1 MAEGPGPIEQVL
13 QESSPQLA
21 FLTPREIAG
30 EWTRVFGEAAARV
43 PQPYWLFAEDEQRPL
58 ALGYP
63 HAASG
68 EWEVFCREVGRLVDA
83 EAANRRALA
92 ANEQLDKSGLI
103 ELRRVVASRIADYLE
118 NAILHDYGQRL
129 PEIFWLA
136 LTAEIGDRVHAATL
150 AEQAAFPQIGQRN
163 LDELRYLLAQRLAEV
178 AHRGETEAFSRLRRS
193 EGLEVPAASRA
204 FARLLRED
212 LLPFAE
218 SHVGC
223 DVRRTNS
230 FLHGFVRVDA
240 GWARRLLNT
249 LNQQILNLREKDP
262 GFDQVLQVMDP
273 EGPSLPRERLVLCRA
288 VLELLPLWPHPET
301 PHPSPELR
309 SIAQELAV
317 RCRRYEVISALR
329 RRVIPVESRAERVTA
344 RLQGRP
350 VQLSSFTRPLSF
362 TAVGVVSSVVQRYGM
377 VYDLV
382 EFTQL
387 LEALRRRGRA
397 AEETA
402 MRQMVRFLGQV
413 DVLRGRFRL
422 TFEKFLG
429 DGAFYSGRSA
439 RSMLGMASEL
449 RLLYERLRRQGFP
462 FDRGMRIALNVG
474 SYHLLPMVTAT
485 AERPQY
491 EFFGHGIVELGRLTT
506 GKRTH
511 EVEDIADFLIAS
523 GYDVHEVLQFLE
535 PVRKSSRAPEG
546 VRDRPYAAYI
556 AENGELVNQGTV
568 LTEDFVRALDVE
580 LGQQQLFVTHAFAA
594 AWVVLSPGDPT
605 GSQPWLGLRAL
616 GVARLKGLD
625 AMPLVEAV
633 TFESAPGEL
642 EPLPEGLAL
651 LHAIQQQGGEGG
663 GSPAEAAVSTPVVD
677 PRLCVVGVLDEVGHR
692 VWYIGLFQ
700 DEMGALDHAFRV
712 ALNPVGLNEGDAPE
726 VWLFQRRGELAMLY
740 QGLRRDS
747 EGALMPLEPLR
758 GRDGYFACLL
768 AAPHRSPA

>member
-1 MAEGPGPIEQVL
+1 MGEGPGTIEQVL

-30 EWTRVFGEAAARV
+30 AWPRVFDEAASRM
-43 PQPYWLFAEDEQRPL
+43 PQPYWLFAEDEQRPIG
-58 ALGYP
+58 LGFP
-63 HAASG
+63 HATTG
-68 EWEVFCREVGRLVDA
+68 EWEVFCRELGRLIDA
-83 EAANRRALA
+83 EAANRRALS
-92 ANEQLDKSGLI
+92 ANQQLDKSGLV
-103 ELRRVVASRIADYLE
+103 ELRRAVAGRIADFLE

-163 LDELRYLLAQRLAEV
+163 LDELRYQLAQRLAEV
-178 AHRGETEAFSRLRRS
+178 AHRGETEACSRVRRS
-193 EGLEVPAASRA
+193 EGLEMPAASRA

-230 FLHGFVRVDA
+230 FLHGFLRVDA
-240 GWARRLLNT
+240 GWARRLLHA
-249 LNQQILNLREKDP
+249 LNQQILALREKDP
-262 GFDQVLQVMDP
+262 GFDQVLTALDP
-273 EGPSLPRERLVLCRA
+273 EAPLLPRERLFLCRA
-288 VLELLPLWPHPET
+288 VHDLLPLWPHPDT
-301 PHPSPELR
+301 PHPPPELR
-309 SIAQELAV
+309 TIVQELAV

-329 RRVIPVESRAERVTA
+329 RRVIPVETRAGRVSA
-344 RLQGRP
+344 RFQGRV
-350 VQLSSFTRPLSF
+350 VQLSAFTRPLSF
-362 TAVGVVSSVVQRYGM
+362 TTVGVVPSVVQRYGL

-382 EFTQL
+382 EFTQI

-397 AEETA
+397 TEEGA

-413 DVLRGRFRL
+413 DALRGRFRL
-422 TFEKFLG
+422 KFEKFLG

-439 RSMLGMASEL
+439 RSLLEMASEL

-462 FDRGMRIALNVG
+462 FDRGMRIAVNIG
-474 SYHLLPMVTAT
+474 SYHLLPMVSAT

-491 EFFGHGIVELGRLTT
+491 EFFGHGIVELGRLTS

-523 GYDVHEVLQFLE
+523 GYDVHEVLKFLE
-535 PVRKSSRAPEG
+535 PVRTSSRAPEG

-568 LTEDFVRALDVE
+568 LTEEFVRALDVE
-580 LGQQQLFVTHAFAA
+580 LGPQQLFLTHAFNT
-594 AWVVLSPGDPT
+594 AWVVLAPGDPS
-605 GSQPWLGLRAL
+605 GIQPWHGLRPL

-625 AMPLVEAV
+625 AMPLVEAI

-651 LHAIQQQGGEGG
+651 LPAVQQQGGEGG
-663 GSPAEAAVSTPVVD
+663 AAPLETAASAAVVD
-677 PRLCVVGVLDEVGHR
+677 PRLCVVGVLDEASKW

-700 DEMGALDHAFRV
+700 EEMGALDHAFRV
-712 ALNPVGLNEGDAPE
+712 GLNPVGLNEGDSPE

-747 EGALMPLEPLR
+747 EGVLMPLETLR

-768 AAPHRSPA
+768 AAPHRSPS

>member
-1 MAEGPGPIEQVL
+1 MAEAPGPIEQVL

-21 FLTPREIAG
+21 FLTPREVAG
-30 EWTRVFGEAAARV
+30 EWTRVFDEAATRV
-43 PQPYWLFAEDEQRPL
+43 PQPYWLFAEDEQRPV

-63 HAASG
+63 HAATG
-68 EWEVFCREVGRLVDA
+68 EWEVFCRELGRLIDA

-92 ANEQLDKSGLI
+92 SNEQLDKSGLV
-103 ELRRVVASRIADYLE
+103 ELRRVVAGKIADYLE

-136 LTAEIGDRVHAATL
+136 LTAEVGDRVHAATL

-163 LDELRYLLAQRLAEV
+163 LDELRYLLAQRLSEV
-178 AHRGETEAFSRLRRS
+178 AHRGESDAFSRVRRG
-193 EGLEVPAASRA
+193 EGLEVPTPSRA
-204 FARLLRED
+204 FARLLRDD

-230 FLHGFVRVDA
+230 FLHGFLHVDA
-240 GWARRLLNT
+240 GWARRLLHN
-249 LNQQILNLREKDP
+249 LNQQILGLREKDS
-262 GFDQVLQVMDP
+262 GFGQVLQAMDP
-273 EGPSLPRERLVLCRA
+273 ETPLLPRERLVLCRA
-288 VLELLPLWPHPET
+288 VQDLLPLWPHPDT
-301 PHPSPELR
+301 PHPPPELR
-309 SIAQELAV
+309 TIIQELGS

-329 RRVIPVESRAERVTA
+329 RRVIAVDTRSGKVSA

-350 VQLSSFTRPLSF
+350 IQLSSFTRPLSF
-362 TAVGVVSSVVQRYGM
+362 TTIGVVSSVVQRYGM

-382 EFTQL
+382 EFTQI

-397 AEETA
+397 TEEGA

-422 TFEKFLG
+422 KFEKFLG

-439 RSMLGMASEL
+439 RSLLGMASEL
-449 RLLYERLRRQGFP
+449 RLLYERLRRQGFG
-462 FDRGMRIALNVG
+462 FDRGMRIAVNVG

-491 EFFGHGIVELGRLTT
+491 EFFGHGIVELGRLTS

-511 EVEDIADFLIAS
+511 EVEDLADFLIAS
-523 GYDVHEVLQFLE
+523 GYDVHEVLRFLE

-546 VRDRPYAAYI
+546 ARDRPYAAYI
-556 AENGELVNQGTV
+556 AENGELVNHGTV
-568 LTEDFVRALDVE
+568 LSEDFVRALDVE
-580 LGQQQLFVTHAFAA
+580 LGQQQLFVTHAFNTG
-594 AWVVLSPGDPT
+594 WVVLAPGDPS
-605 GSQPWLGLRAL
+605 GSQPWLGLRSL

-625 AMPLVEAV
+625 AMPLVEAI

-651 LHAIQQQGGEGG
+651 LHAVQQQGGKGGEG
-663 GSPAEAAVSTPVVD
+663 SSETPSSAAVVD
-677 PRLCVVGVLDEVGHR
+677 PRLCVVGVLDEGSKW
-692 VWYIGLFQ
+692 VWHIGMFHE
-700 DEMGALDHAFRV
+700 EMGALDHAFRV
-712 ALNPVGLNEGDAPE
+712 GLNPVGLNEGHSPE
-726 VWLFQRRGELAMLY
+726 VWLFQRRGELATLY

-747 EGALMPLEPLR
+747 EGALMPLETLR

-768 AAPHRSPA
+768 AAPHRSPS

>member
-1 MAEGPGPIEQVL
+1 MGEGPGPIEQVL

-21 FLTPREIAG
+21 FLTPREISG
-30 EWTRVFGEAAARV
+30 EWVRVFDEAATRV
-43 PQPYWLFAEDEQRPL
+43 PQPHWLFGEDEQRAV

-63 HAASG
+63 HAVTG
-68 EWEVFCREVGRLVDA
+68 EWEVFCREIGRLVDA
-83 EAANRRALA
+83 EAANRRTVA
-92 ANEQLDKSGLI
+92 ASEQIDKSGLV
-103 ELRRVVASRIADYLE
+103 ELRRVVAGRIADCLE

-178 AHRGETEAFSRLRRS
+178 AHRGETEALSRVRRS
-193 EGLEVPAASRA
+193 EGLEVPPPSKA

-230 FLHGFVRVDA
+230 FLHGFLRVDA
-240 GWARRLLNT
+240 GWARRLLHT

-273 EGPSLPRERLVLCRA
+273 EAPLLPRERLVMCRA
-288 VLELLPLWPHPET
+288 VHHLLPLWPHPET
-301 PHPSPELR
+301 PHPPPELR
-309 SIAQELAV
+309 SIVQELAV
-317 RCRRYEVISALR
+317 RCRRYEVISVLR
-329 RRVIPVESRAERVTA
+329 RRVIPVDARSGKVLA

-350 VQLSSFTRPLSF
+350 IQLSGFTRPLSF
-362 TAVGVVSSVVQRYGM
+362 TTVGVVSSVVQRYGL

-382 EFTQL
+382 EFTQI

-397 AEETA
+397 VEEGA

-413 DVLRGRFRL
+413 DALRGRFRL
-422 TFEKFLG
+422 KFEKFLG

-439 RSMLGMASEL
+439 RSLLEMASEL

-462 FDRGMRIALNVG
+462 FDRGMRIAVNVG
-474 SYHLLPMVTAT
+474 SYHLLPMVGAT
-485 AERPQY
+485 AEQPQY
-491 EFFGHGIVELGRLTT
+491 EFFGHGIVELARLTS

-511 EVEDIADFLIAS
+511 EVEDLADFLIAS
-523 GYDVHEVLQFLE
+523 GYDVHEVLAFLE
-535 PVRKSSRAPEG
+535 PVRTSSRAPEG

-568 LTEDFVRALDVE
+568 LSEDFVRALDVE
-580 LGQQQLFVTHAFAA
+580 LGPQQLFLTHAFGS
-594 AWVVLSPGDPT
+594 AWVVLAPRDPT
-605 GSQPWLGLRAL
+605 GNQPWLGLRAL
-616 GVARLKGLD
+616 GAARLKGLD
-625 AMPLVEAV
+625 AMPLVEAI

-651 LHAIQQQGGEGG
+651 LHAVQQQGGEGAAN
-663 GSPAEAAVSTPVVD
+663 PAELGAASVAVD
-677 PRLCVVGVLDEVGHR
+677 PRLCVVGVLDEVGKR

-700 DEMGALDHAFRV
+700 DEMGALEHAFRV
-712 ALNPVGLNEGDAPE
+712 GLNPVGLNDSDSPE
-726 VWLFQRRGELAMLY
+726 VWLFERRGELAMLY

-747 EGALMPLEPLR
+747 EGALMPLETLR

-768 AAPHRSPA
+768 AAPHRSPS